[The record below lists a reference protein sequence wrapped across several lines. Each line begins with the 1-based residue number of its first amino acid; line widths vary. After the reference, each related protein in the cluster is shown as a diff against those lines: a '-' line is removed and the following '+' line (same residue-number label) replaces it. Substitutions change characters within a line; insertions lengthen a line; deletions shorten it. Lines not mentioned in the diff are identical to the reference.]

1 MLLRTASSLL
11 LLLILGC
18 ATAPAAASTE
28 TMPNILVILTDD
40 QGYGDLGSQGNPDI
54 RTPRLD
60 AFARE
65 AVKIDRFYVSPV
77 CSPTRSS
84 LLTGRWTY
92 RTGVV
97 DTFLGRSMMHDDERT
112 IAELLV
118 DTHRRGL
125 FGKWHLG
132 DNFPLRAM
140 DQGFQRTLTLK
151 GGGIG
156 QPSDPPGGDHYQD
169 PTLYRQG
176 WPVKMK
182 GYVTNL
188 ITDAALD
195 FIREPGLP
203 FFAWVAYN
211 APHTPLEVPDGY
223 LQKYLDRGLSET
235 TAKVYAMVE
244 NIDTNVGRLLDALH
258 ALTLT
263 RDTIV
268 VFLSDNGSQ
277 HSRYNVSLRGLK
289 GTLFEGGIRSPF
301 FIRWPAQLKGGRA
314 IAGPAAHVD
323 LLPTLLHAC
332 GLPKPSDLRLDGRS
346 LLPALRGEETADR
359 PIFLQWHRGEVPEL
373 RRSYAVVTKQWKL
386 LGQQPKDPPLLFD
399 LLQDPGEKENLAE
412 VHREQVRELG
422 AAYEAWFKD
431 VAATR
436 KFEAPR
442 IHVGFEEENP
452 TVLTRQDWR
461 GPEAGWAKD
470 SQGHWEIHST
480 RSLKLRVT
488 LRFRPFPAD
497 GSALLLSG
505 TQKTSAQIRAG
516 QTSAVLDLTLR
527 TGNSR
532 LEALLS
538 SGPQKFGPD
547 QIELLR
553 VD

>member
-1 MLLRTASSLL
+1 MRAASAILLGLL
-11 LLLILGC
+11 LGC
-18 ATAPAAASTE
+18 TAPQGAPRTGAP
-28 TMPNILVILTDD
+28 PNILVILTDD
-40 QGYGDLGSQGNPDI
+40 QGYGDLGCQGNPEI

-60 AFARE
+60 AFAKE
-65 AVKIDRFYVSPV
+65 AVKIERFYVSPV

-84 LLTGRWTY
+84 LLTGRWNY

-97 DTFLGRSMMHDDERT
+97 DTFIGRSMMHADELT
-112 IAELLV
+112 IAELLAP
-118 DTHRRGL
+118 THRRGL

-132 DNFPLRAM
+132 DNYPMRAM

-176 WPVKMK
+176 WPVKQK
-182 GYVTNL
+182 GYVTDL
-188 ITDAALD
+188 ITDAALE

-203 FFAWVAYN
+203 FFTWVAYN
-211 APHTPLEVPDGY
+211 APHTPLEVPEGY

-244 NIDTNVGRLLDALH
+244 NIDMNVGRLLDALKTRS
-258 ALTLT
+258 LE

-277 HSRYNVSLRGLK
+277 QPRYNVSLRGLK

-301 FIRWPAQLKGGRA
+301 FIRWPAQLQGGRSVG
-314 IAGPAAHVD
+314 GPAAHVD
-323 LLPTLLHAC
+323 LLPTLLEAC
-332 GLPKPSDLRLDGRS
+332 GQPLPADLRVDGRS
-346 LLPALRGEETADR
+346 LLPQLRGAEAADR
-359 PIFLQWHRGEVPEL
+359 EIFLQWHRGDVPEAK
-373 RRSYAVVTKQWKL
+373 RSYAVVTRRWKL

-399 LLQDPGEKENLAE
+399 LLQDPGEKSDLAASNPE
-412 VHREQVRELG
+412 KVQELG
-422 AAYEAWFKD
+422 AAYGRWFKE
-431 VAATR
+431 VSSYR
-436 KFEAPR
+436 NFEPPR
-442 IHVGFEEENP
+442 IHVGFEDENP

-461 GPEAGWAKD
+461 GPKAGWSKD
-470 SQGHWEIHST
+470 SVGHWDLHAT
-480 RSLKLRVT
+480 RSLKLKVT
-488 LRFRPFPAD
+488 LRFRPYPAD

-505 TQKTSAQIRAG
+505 TQKTSALIRAG
-516 QTSAVLDLTLR
+516 QTSVVLDLAMR

-538 SGPQKFGPD
+538 SGAQKFAPD